1 MSERTSILIADDD
14 REITSTLNEFLSG
27 EEYSVKIANDGEEA
41 ISLLRSETFQIV
53 ILDLKMPKVDGFKIL
68 HLIKRV
74 YKGTKVIV
82 LTAYADLKNVTK
94 CRELGAD
101 DVIEKPYEMGDLF
114 DSIEFL
120 KEK

>member
-27 EEYSVKIANDGEEA
+27 EEYSVKIANDGDEA